1 MNSANG
7 LDLFISI
14 SLTYPELNAVRY
26 DADHNIIGLEVA
38 VQGEISADEERSFLH
53 CIYRNLDLYHQ
64 YQIIDAKV
72 TKVYLRRLKGL
83 CLLHYERDMGTMS
96 EEEMELVINLIQDS
110 FPNRIIFDWGESITE
125 EPFKHRVKQN
135 LLRNISKN
143 EDKHYFL
150 AFRKKG
156 RVLVFQK

>member
-1 MNSANG
+1 MNSGNG
-7 LDLFISI
+7 LDMFISI

-38 VQGEISADEERSFLH
+38 VQGEISAEEEISFLH
-53 CIYRNLDLYHQ
+53 CIYRSLDLYHRR
-64 YQIIDAKV
+64 QIINAEV
-72 TKVYLRRLKGL
+72 AKVYLRRLNEL
-83 CLLHYERDMGTMS
+83 SLLHYERDMGTMS
-96 EEEMELVINLIQDS
+96 EGEMELVINLIRDN
-110 FPNRIIFDWGESITE
+110 FPNRIIFDRGDSITE

-143 EDKHYFL
+143 EDKHHFL